1 MKIPEIKKD
10 LRKKLRNTINEVA
23 NRSEEIMHDEIEGF
37 YAGGTPVYYKRTG
50 TLGTTPQITDKYC
63 NSNEAGVTASLNQN
77 ISYNIKVRI
86 SKEPKIAK
94 RTIGR
99 LKRMLIK

>member
-1 MKIPEIKKD
+1 MMREQKMKIPEIKKD

-63 NSNEAGVTASLNQN
+63 NSNEAW
-77 ISYNIKVRI
+77 SYV
-86 SKEPKIAK
+86 KIQYK
-94 RTIGR
+94 
-99 LKRMLIK
+99 LK